1 MELGTTFKP
10 LAISLFTAI
19 TLTACGGG
27 GGDGGV
33 ADSTTDP
40 NNIPSVPK
48 VDTHNNNTN
57 NQNRNFSTAEWRRID
72 GFKQTNDLVKQPDAF
87 RHYSENIH
95 TSFNGVRHQ
104 KDFNLDA
111 YYFNGEKGLHHAS
124 TPGGGVVDYY
134 NMSYATFGNYK
145 RLVNNYDDV
154 FYVIQETKPQDIP
167 ITGSASY
174 VGPILY
180 RGAEDGKITLNVEF
194 STRNITGNI
203 ENSSY
208 YDKERL
214 KVKGF
219 TTDIQLL
226 NETNIYGT
234 ISTEKNEHRGSMS
247 ARFAG
252 PHAEEI
258 VGELHSEKSR
268 EKDYNNAVFGATRQ

>member
-1 MELGTTFKP
+1 MHLP
-10 LAISLFTAI
+10 
-19 TLTACGGG
+19 
-27 GGDGGV
+27 
-33 ADSTTDP
+33 
-40 NNIPSVPK
+40 
-48 VDTHNNNTN
+48 
-57 NQNRNFSTAEWRRID
+57 
-72 GFKQTNDLVKQPDAF
+72 
-87 RHYSENIH
+87 
-95 TSFNGVRHQ
+95 
-104 KDFNLDA
+104 
-111 YYFNGEKGLHHAS
+111 
-124 TPGGGVVDYY
+124 PGGGVVDYY